1 MVNVWVK
8 VGKIGL
14 DYISVKLESLSTF
27 LSSLSFYCCSLLLFF
42 FLNRTVL
49 KSVTYG
55 TEIGIWILID
65 AFYRKR
71 AENLLRFTESNPAF
85 FMCNLKNVTQFAIG
99 WKVFFIF

>member
-55 TEIGIWILID
+55 TEIGI
-65 AFYRKR
+65 
-71 AENLLRFTESNPAF
+71 
-85 FMCNLKNVTQFAIG
+85 
-99 WKVFFIF
+99 